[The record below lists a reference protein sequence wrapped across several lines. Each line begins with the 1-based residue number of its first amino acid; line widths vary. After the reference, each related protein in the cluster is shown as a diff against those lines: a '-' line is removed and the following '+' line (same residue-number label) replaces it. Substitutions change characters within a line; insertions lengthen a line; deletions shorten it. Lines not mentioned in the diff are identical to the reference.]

1 MSQEA
6 GIEHSLRTAPKSSLE
21 NLNKKEWFLNACVVA
36 QGHSNVKH
44 AEGLP
49 CNRRAQ

>member
-21 NLNKKEWFLNACVVA
+21 SLNKKSGFLNACTVA
-36 QGHSNVKH
+36 YGHSNVKH
-44 AEGLP
+44 DEGLP
-49 CNRRAQ
+49 CNRRAR